1 MSITTPITTPGYPT
15 VGDVVNFLTAWN
27 VLRNPV
33 ISTAQEAVIAME
45 LQKCINEWEKKTGY
59 MPFLVKQDASGNPV
73 YTQRVF
79 DAPGCENNPNRVGG
93 YYWYGAGT
101 TGRNNKL
108 WVDDGFTDCTQILYN
123 VTALYSGSPMTY
135 GQDYVF
141 YPANAKAQGRPYN
154 EVQFFFGLLGGLPQ
168 SIVLTAKF
176 GYCDSLPIDVAQAI
190 IKRTAA
196 GLMPHIEIL
205 QLGDAQT
212 IQEKEEKIIAR
223 AGQSVS
229 AYTAL
234 AIGWNKDWRD
244 TMHSG
249 NYIMQSRR

>member
-1 MSITTPITTPGYPT
+1 M
-15 VGDVVNFLTAWN
+15 
-27 VLRNPV
+27 R
-33 ISTAQEAVIAME
+33 QVIAGCDCASAGAASAPPEEEMTLDLFARDASRFAAWLRGE
-45 LQKCINEWEKKTGY
+45 
-59 MPFLVKQDASGNPV
+59 VRDASGNPV
-73 YTQRVF
+73 YTQRVY

-123 VTALYSGSPMTY
+123 VTAQYAGNSMIY

-154 EVQFFFGLLGGLPQ
+154 EVQFYFGLLGGLPQ

-212 IQEKEEKIIAR
+212 IQALENERFNAR
-223 AGQSVS
+223 RQQEQE
-229 AYTAL
+229 AL
-234 AIGWNKDWRD
+234 RQQLQQAQQEAQRRQQQQYDEQRRRAQQ
-244 TMHSG
+244 G
-249 NYIMQSRR
+249 N